1 MIYQRR
7 RARGAATTRRETV
20 VPSIVPSIVKALRY
34 NVVIAAVMALAV
46 GLPAQA
52 QEEPDHIRGQI
63 MEIADD
69 GSSIVVK
76 TRDGETVRLATSE
89 ELTIISLEKGS
100 FTKVEF
106 GDYVGAVAVRMD
118 EFSPIVRDAVSFLH
132 KGYELRIIDEQL
144 RGIAAGEKKWSL
156 PPGAIAAHGWVD
168 DMEDRILS
176 IKYGPTE
183 AEETDVEV
191 PRDVPV
197 TIMALA
203 EDGSLIKPGAHI
215 FAGAEKDDDGNYVA
229 VFIFVGKGGIVPAL

>member
-1 MIYQRR
+1 M
-7 RARGAATTRRETV
+7 TLTKRETV
-20 VPSIVPSIVKALRY
+20 VKALRS
-34 NVVIAAVMALAV
+34 NVAIAAIIVLAA
-46 GLPAQA
+46 GFPAHA
-52 QEEPDHIRGQI
+52 QDVEPDHIRGQI
-63 MEIADD
+63 VENA

-76 TRDGETVRLATSE
+76 MRDGETVRLATSE
-89 ELTIISLEKGS
+89 DLTIISLEKGS

-106 GDYVGAVAVRMD
+106 GSYVGAVAVKLE

-132 KGYELRIIDEQL
+132 KGHELRIIDEEL

-183 AEETDVEV
+183 KEETDVEV

-197 TIMALA
+197 LNMALA
-203 EDGSLIKPGAHI
+203 DDRSLIKEGAHI
-215 FAGAEKDDDGNYVA
+215 FAGALKDEDGNYVA
-229 VFIFVGKGGIVPAL
+229 VFIFVGKDGIVPAL

>member
-1 MIYQRR
+1 M
-7 RARGAATTRRETV
+7 
-20 VPSIVPSIVKALRY
+20 PSIVPSIVPGIVSGLVKALR
-34 NVVIAAVMALAV
+34 VTAVIAAIIVMAA

-52 QEEPDHIRGQI
+52 QEEPDHIRGRI
-63 MEIADD
+63 VEVADD

-76 TRDGETVRLATSE
+76 TRDGEAVRLATSD

-100 FTKVEF
+100 FTTVEF
-106 GDYVGAVAVRMD
+106 GAYVGAVAVRMD
-118 EFSPIVRDAVSFLH
+118 EFSPIVRDAVSYLH
-132 KGYELRIIDEQL
+132 KGFELRIIDEQL